1 MTAPSIARSGTSRLR
16 AALLATEA
24 IVCFALPTYIWLW
37 GVITTPLWYF
47 AAARVGSF
55 PFLHVAYIVGGAFG
69 LAALI
74 AFVRYL
80 SRQDAD
86 APFSL
91 TRNVVFACAGLLSMW
106 GYVTTDFEYFD
117 VNGFAALAA
126 GLPSLCLAHMIF
138 LCLRK
143 IRSRNSTSSG

>member
-1 MTAPSIARSGTSRLR
+1 MQKAAPKLR

-24 IVCFALPTYIWLW
+24 IVCFAVPTYIWLW

-55 PFLHVAYIVGGAFG
+55 PFLHVGYIVGGG
-69 LAALI
+69 LGLVALI

-80 SRQDAD
+80 SRRDVD
-86 APFSL
+86 APFSWI
-91 TRNVVFACAGLLSMW
+91 RNVVFASAGLLSAW

-117 VNGFAALAA
+117 VNGFVGLSA
-126 GLPSLCLAHMIF
+126 GLPSLCFAHLIF
-138 LCLRK
+138 LSRRK
-143 IRSRNSTSSG
+143 IRLRNTSGLG